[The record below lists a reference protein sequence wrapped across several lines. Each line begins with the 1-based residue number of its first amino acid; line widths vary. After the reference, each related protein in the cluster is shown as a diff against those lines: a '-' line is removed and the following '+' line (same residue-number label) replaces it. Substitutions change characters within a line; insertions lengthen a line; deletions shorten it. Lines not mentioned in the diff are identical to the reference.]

1 MFFVAQRR
9 DNSASF
15 RLLSEVAFVY
25 RQLRCRGLTERG
37 DAVGRWETV
46 GGDDEVTDEEVADG
60 KAVDGKA
67 VDDETAD
74 DETTD
79 DEVDVVKVGDVAV
92 EDDDDVDGDE

>member
-46 GGDDEVTDEEVADG
+46 GGDDEVTDEEVD
-60 KAVDGKA
+60 DGKA

-79 DEVDVVKVGDVAV
+79 DEVDVVKVGGVAV